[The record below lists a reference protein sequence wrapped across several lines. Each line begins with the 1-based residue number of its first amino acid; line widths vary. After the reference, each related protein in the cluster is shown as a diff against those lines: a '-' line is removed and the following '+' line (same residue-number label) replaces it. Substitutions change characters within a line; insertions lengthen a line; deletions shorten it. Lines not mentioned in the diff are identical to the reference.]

1 MKTKCK
7 HVKILMTRKTNKVA
21 NELNKLGIG
30 KKTKYNR
37 RREGGGNKGNTPHKR
52 QISRCKRDGRGGGGR
67 RWGDGGGGG
76 GGGREGRLEGKV
88 AVEIIKIKK
97 RK

>member
-30 KKTKYNR
+30 KKTKFNR
-37 RREGGGNKGNTPHKR
+37 EKGNTPHNRHFKM
-52 QISRCKRDGRGGGGR
+52 
-67 RWGDGGGGG
+67 
-76 GGGREGRLEGKV
+76 
-88 AVEIIKIKK
+88 
-97 RK
+97 